1 MTGGSALSP
10 WAMASDAVGY
20 SRKLAAKVGC
30 PDDPDKNTIMV
41 NCLRTKTAQELVN
54 IDLESPRFLVNIGP
68 TFDGIVIRNDPAT
81 LMDSFTSD
89 FGSYDLLLGLSKVG
103 YYEFTAQ
110 DEKTGIEPFRRDKII
125 RTLVRNLYNYHLQE
139 IHLTISN
146 EYTDWT
152 RPVSPANSMDVLKS
166 ITELLSDATLVAPL
180 IKTAMMHSKL
190 RKKTYLFE
198 FAYGSEHGDHPQHL
212 GCVHGD
218 ELGYIF
224 GAPLVPGMSLGYFT
238 TLYSRQETSLAEL
251 VMTYL
256 GNFVR
261 TG

>member
-1 MTGGSALSP
+1 MAGGSALSP
-10 WAMASDAVGY
+10 WAMATDAVGY

-30 PDDPDKNTIMV
+30 PDDPDKNAIMV
-41 NCLRTKTAQELVN
+41 NCLRQKSASELVN
-54 IDLESPRFLVNIGP
+54 IDLESPRFLAAIGP
-68 TFDGIVIRNDPAT
+68 TVDGIVIPNDPST
-81 LMDSFTSD
+81 LMDSFNSI

-110 DEKTGIEPFRRDKII
+110 DEKAGIEPFRRDKII
-125 RTLVRNLYNYHLQE
+125 RTLVRNLYDYHLQE

-152 RPVSPANSMDVLKS
+152 RPHSNSNPMDVLES
-166 ITELLSDATLVAPL
+166 LTELLSDATLVAPV
-180 IKTAMMHSKL
+180 IKSGLMHGKL
-190 RKKTYLFE
+190 NKVTYLFE
-198 FAYGSEHGDHPQHL
+198 FAYGSEHGDHPPHL

-218 ELGYIF
+218 ELSYIF

-238 TLYSRQETSLAEL
+238 SVYSRQESSLAEL